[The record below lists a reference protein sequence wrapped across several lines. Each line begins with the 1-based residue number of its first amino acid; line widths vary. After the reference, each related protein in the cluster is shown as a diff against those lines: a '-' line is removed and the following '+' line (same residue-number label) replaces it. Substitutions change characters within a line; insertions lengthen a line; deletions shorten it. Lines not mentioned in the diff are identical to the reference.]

1 MVGLQADLTHLSD
14 CECDPEAAYYARR
27 RSSLAMGSRFWS
39 NCRGFKVC
47 DDGLRRILY
56 VGMFQ
61 GPVASQ
67 PLIRFTLMGLV
78 NASGL
83 G

>member
-1 MVGLQADLTHLSD
+1 M
-14 CECDPEAAYYARR
+14 
-27 RSSLAMGSRFWS
+27 
-39 NCRGFKVC
+39 C

-67 PLIRFTLMGLV
+67 PLIRFTVMGLV